1 MSATMFFYI
10 IGKLTFSVAF
20 SILFLMFLS
29 IALHQTKPDNNWFQ
43 YYVVMTDEVNDEG
56 EVSVTE
62 KITSEATWRSKLL
75 FILCVVVLFAL

>member
-1 MSATMFFYI
+1 MFFYI

-20 SILFLMFLS
+20 SILFLVFLS
-29 IALHQTKPDNNWFQ
+29 IALHQIKPDNRWFQ

-56 EVSVTE
+56 DVSVTE
-62 KITSEATWRSKLL
+62 KITSVATWRSKLL

>member
-29 IALHQTKPDNNWFQ
+29 IALHQTKPDNRWFH
-43 YYVVMTDEVNDEG
+43 YYVVMTDEVKDEG
-56 EVSVTE
+56 EVSVT
-62 KITSEATWRSKLL
+62 KKVTIEATWRSKLL